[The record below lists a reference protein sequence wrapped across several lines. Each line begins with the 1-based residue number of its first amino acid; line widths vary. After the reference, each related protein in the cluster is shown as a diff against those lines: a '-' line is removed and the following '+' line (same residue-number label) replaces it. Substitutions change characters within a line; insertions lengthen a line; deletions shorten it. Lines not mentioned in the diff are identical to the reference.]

1 MNYAVLTPAEK
12 IALKRVSSGSAVDSN
27 MWTDLHRKGLVAGLQ
42 GGRGL
47 TDKGKAEL
55 RLLR

>member
-1 MNYAVLTPAEK
+1 MNHPVLTPAEK

-27 MWTDLHRKGLVAGLQ
+27 MWADLHRKGMVIGRE
-42 GGRGL
+42 GGHGL
-47 TDKGKAEL
+47 TERGRTEL

>member
-12 IALKRVSSGSAVDSN
+12 IALKRVSAGSAVDSN
-27 MWTDLHRKGLVAGLQ
+27 MWVDLHRKGMVTGRE
-42 GGRGL
+42 GGHGL
-47 TDKGKAEL
+47 TEKGRTEL